1 MPEAIGLIISQPFL
15 QRALVAGI
23 LISLCAALL
32 GVSLVLKRFSMI
44 GDGLSHV
51 GFGALAIA
59 CAANIAPLYFSL
71 PIVVIA
77 AFLLLRMSESGKIKG
92 DAAIALI
99 STGALAVGV
108 MVTSLTTG
116 MNVDIYNYMFGSIL
130 TMSNADVALSVV
142 LSIAVLALY
151 IVFYNEIFAV
161 TFDESFSKA
170 TGTKVSAYNMLIA
183 ALTAVTI
190 VIGMRM
196 MGALLISSLIIFPAV
211 TSMRLCKSY
220 RSVILTSAA
229 VSVLCFFSGLLVSIR
244 FEAPTGAS
252 VVCVNIFAF
261 GVFSLIRAAVT
272 SAKLSVG
279 AKKAVAVIL
288 AAAAA
293 ATAFVLPLTG
303 SVQVYKKEKT
313 SVVATT
319 FAPFDFS
326 RQIAGEDAEVSMLL
340 APGEESHTFEPTS
353 ADIMKIEEC
362 DVFVYGGGE
371 SDEWVRSILFSI
383 DKSSISVVRMMDVTE
398 NLREE
403 TLEGMQP
410 EEEHDHDHDH
420 DDHGENEEY
429 DEHVW
434 TSPKNAEKI
443 VSAIGKALCERDE
456 EHRAGYEER
465 TKQYLEKLTEL
476 DGRFEALSKK
486 AAGRHFVV
494 GDRFPFKYLADEYSL
509 EFYAAFPGCS
519 AQSDA
524 NPTTIAFLS
533 EKVRNEKIPVI
544 YKVDLSTGSVARSIS
559 ESTGAKV
566 ETLWSCHV
574 VSADDFKNG
583 ETYLSLMQRNLK
595 ALEDGC

>member
-1 MPEAIGLIISQPFL
+1 MPEAINLIITQPFL
-15 QRALVAGI
+15 QRALVAGV
-23 LISLCAALL
+23 LLSLCAALL

-59 CAANIAPLYFSL
+59 CAANVAPLYFSL
-71 PIVVIA
+71 PVVIIA

-116 MNVDIYNYMFGSIL
+116 MNIDIYNYMFGSIL

-161 TFDESFSKA
+161 TFDEIFSKA
-170 TGTKVSAYNMLIA
+170 TGTKVSGYNMLIA

-211 TSMRLCKSY
+211 TSMRVCKSY

-229 VSVLCFFSGLLVSIR
+229 ISVLCFFSGLLVSVR

-252 VVCVNIFAF
+252 VVCLNIFAF
-261 GVFSLIRAAVT
+261 GVFSLLRAVLT
-272 SAKLSVG
+272 SSRPGAKL
-279 AKKAVAVIL
+279 KKALAVLIAVL
-288 AAAAA
+288 AVS
-293 ATAFVLPLTG
+293 TALAVPLSG
-303 SVQVYKKEKT
+303 SVTVYKKEKA

-319 FAPFDFS
+319 FAPYDFS

-340 APGEESHTFEPTS
+340 APGEESHTFEPTA

-371 SDEWVRSILFSI
+371 SDEWV
-383 DKSSISVVRMMDVTE
+383 KSMLSSVDTGKISVVRMMDVTE

-403 TLEGMQP
+403 MLEGM
-410 EEEHDHDHDH
+410 EDEEHEH
-420 DDHGENEEY
+420 DDEDRDEEY

-434 TSPKNAEKI
+434 TSPKNAERI
-443 VSAIGKALCERDE
+443 VFAINKALCERDP
-456 EHRAGYEER
+456 EHKNGYEER
-465 TKQYLEKLTEL
+465 TRQYLEKLSAL
-476 DGRFEALSKK
+476 DEEFEAFSKK

-544 YKVDLSTGSVARSIS
+544 YKVDLSTGSVARSIAD
-559 ESTGAKV
+559 STGARV

-574 VSADDFKNG
+574 ISADDFKNG
-583 ETYLSLMQRNLK
+583 ETYLSLMQRNLS
-595 ALEDGC
+595 ALERGCMG